1 MTAYIPPS
9 QCEQCIPVETITTQ
23 SAITWTTDLAHQP
36 TCPNT
41 RKDPSK

>member
-9 QCEQCIPVETITTQ
+9 QCEQCLPVETITTH
-23 SAITWTTDLAHQP
+23 SAITWTTDLAHEP

-41 RKDPSK
+41 RKDPTK